1 MGLAGRG
8 LYYADGSKFKDKWK
22 HTVVFCLSKTEAAVH
37 SKLFVIIRKLG
48 LEPSVLTRDG
58 YGGMNVRIYNKDLFN
73 ALPKKSEAYYPR
85 IPLAYVAGL
94 FDGDGYFKE
103 GRGESWVFVQA
114 SYPHLAHQVYKILS
128 KFGPITLTSTPRPN
142 GWLPINH
149 VRVLKKARDSL
160 RKTDFARYCA
170 RLSSL

>member
-1 MGLAGRG
+1 MLRDIESRWGRRISKGTVSYYGGRRVGRSRRAKFERATFADWDWPVG
-8 LYYADGSKFKDKWK
+8 LYYSDGSKFKDKWK

-37 SKLFVIIRKLG
+37 SKLFVIMRKLG

-85 IPLAYVAGL
+85 IPLAHVAGL

-114 SYPHLAHQVYKILS
+114 S
-128 KFGPITLTSTPRPN
+128 
-142 GWLPINH
+142 
-149 VRVLKKARDSL
+149 
-160 RKTDFARYCA
+160 
-170 RLSSL
+170 